1 MAINTN
7 IGPERVEVTLSPIGT
22 VLPQGAATARTAI
35 LIATDLAAAPLNTP
49 VTVTSLSQFE
59 QLFGGLANMGEV
71 YLNVKGYY
79 DNAGVGTELV
89 VVAVEPSGITGSALE
104 VALNQGDRSIVGS
117 LAQILDDGD
126 LNTSI
131 VLTSYTSNTG
141 VAVLDLS
148 GASVADLN
156 DIRVGD
162 MLKDAEG
169 RMFPISAI
177 NTVANSVTI
186 QSGLDAELTKSNK
199 SVPANGATGL
209 SIVRLYDE
217 AEYSGKTVVQEGA
230 DYGIAVSVTVSGDI
244 LTTSDFD
251 SYLNDVREGD
261 IITDSASQEFL
272 IIDVID
278 GNNLQVDREGMT
290 AGSVTFTRGVKNKIV
305 QSTHDAGSSQI
316 AFSSAPV
323 SAAAGEIV
331 FNLTDSALYPANDSL
346 IGKFLKFSDDAQAE
360 ITDNSIVANN
370 SVTIKEITDTISYVA
385 STGVVTLPALSNV
398 VTAGAKAGDVFV
410 DSLGKEFVIHAVLTE
425 TTIRIDKNI
434 ASPNPLTGSKIS
446 KGLIELALA
455 NSADF
460 SAKVAGEAGQDTSGT
475 IHAIANSLVFAS
487 GTSLA
492 SDDYFIMEPAVQ
504 ASDYIGSEADS
515 SGLYALESVAVI
527 NLVAIPGIYDPSVQ
541 AALADYCSITRQDC
555 MSLLAIPEFI
565 SSAANDQLVLGNLSI
580 SSVVDSANG
589 VIISFTGSPDLS
601 QVATYDILQVGSSKF
616 TVKAVS
622 DQDDQIVLFQT
633 TGVPLT
639 GAVSVFSPSAVS
651 WKDVIVNKPSTK
663 AAWYYNHLIV
673 ANPNGGQSIVDPVLH
688 VAGVMNRIDRN
699 IAIGGVSHAPAGI
712 QNAQLGGIIGLQLD
726 ISEKKDGGPLRLA
739 YINRIT
745 ASAGNGRY
753 IFGGYT
759 AGGNSVTPDE
769 KLIQVMRSLMF
780 IKNSLEPGLIGF
792 IWENN
797 SPITRQN
804 IANAVLNFMRAN
816 AYLFPAGLPE
826 NEQFQVELVEPTQAD
841 IDQGLVK
848 VNVRARFNTA
858 IRFVDIDL
866 SFPIPQ
872 AEA

>member
-7 IGPERVEVTLSPIGT
+7 IGPERVEVTLNPIGT

-59 QLFGGLANMGEV
+59 QTFGDLSNMGEA

-104 VALNQGDRSIVGS
+104 VALNQDDRTIVGA
-117 LAQILDDGD
+117 LAQILDDGII
-126 LNTSI
+126 NTGI
-131 VLTSYTSNTG
+131 ELTSYAPTTG

-148 GASVADLN
+148 GATFPDLSN
-156 DIRVGD
+156 VKVGD
-162 MLKDAEG
+162 MLKDEFG
-169 RMFPISAI
+169 KLYPILAI
-177 NTVANSVTI
+177 SGSSNVSI
-186 QSGLDAELTKSNK
+186 QSGLDPQLTKSAK
-199 SVPANGATGL
+199 AVPANGATGL
-209 SIVRLYDE
+209 SIVRLY
-217 AEYSGKTVVQEGA
+217 AAGEYSGKTVVQEGD
-230 DYGIAVSVTVSGDI
+230 DYGLSVTVTVSGDI
-244 LTTSDFD
+244 LTTVAFD
-251 SYLNDVREGD
+251 SFLNDVRQGD

-290 AGSVTFTRGVKNKIV
+290 AGLVTFTRGEKDKIV
-305 QSTHDAGSSQI
+305 QSTYDAG
-316 AFSSAPV
+316 
-323 SAAAGEIV
+323 AAELDLPNEPLEASAGEIIFV
-331 FNLTDSALYPANDSL
+331 IPDSSDYPAKDSAV
-346 IGKFLKFSDDAQAE
+346 GKFLTFSDGSKAQ
-360 ITDNSIVANN
+360 ITANSIVANN
-370 SVTIKEITDTISYVA
+370 LDTLSSFAAAISYVA
-385 STGVVTLPALSNV
+385 STGVVTLPVGSTV
-398 VTAGAKAGDVFV
+398 ISDGATAGDVFV
-410 DSLGKEFVIHAVLTE
+410 DSLGKEHVIHAVLTE

-434 ASPNPLTGSKIS
+434 ASPNPLSGSKIS
-446 KGLIELALA
+446 RGLLKLSLA

-460 SAKVAGEAGQDTSGT
+460 SAKVSGELGEDDTGE
-475 IHAIANSLVFAS
+475 INAQANSLVFAS
-487 GTSLA
+487 GISLS

-504 ASDYIGSEADS
+504 AGDYVGSEADA
-515 SGLYALESVAVI
+515 SGLFALESVAII
-527 NLVAIPGIYDPSVQ
+527 NLIAIPGIYDPSVQ
-541 AALADYCSITRQDC
+541 PALSDYCSISRQDC
-555 MSLLAIPEFI
+555 MALLSIPEFI
-565 SSAANDQLVLGNLSI
+565 SSAANDQLVIGNLSI
-580 SSVVDSANG
+580 SSVVDSEQG
-589 VIISFTGSPDLS
+589 VVITFAGAPDLT
-601 QVATYDILQVGSSKF
+601 QVSTYDILQVGASKF
-616 TVKAVS
+616 TVKAAS
-622 DQDDQIVLFQT
+622 DQDSKIVLFQT

-651 WKDVIVNKPSTK
+651 WKDVIINKPSTK
-663 AAWYYNHLIV
+663 AAWYYNHLV
-673 ANPNGGQSIVDPVLH
+673 VNNLEGGQAIVDPVLH

-712 QNAQLGGIIGLQLD
+712 QYAQLGGILGLQLE

-753 IFGGYT
+753 VFGGYT

-797 SPITRQN
+797 SPIVRQN
-804 IANAVLNFMRAN
+804 IANAVLNFLRAN

-826 NEQFQVELVEPTQAD
+826 DQQFQVELVEPTQTD

-848 VNVRARFNTA
+848 LIVRCRFNTA
-858 IRFVDIDL
+858 IRFIDIDL
-866 SFPIPQ
+866 QFSLPQ
-872 AEA
+872 VEA